1 MIIKKLNCEDKSNSY
16 LTVQLSYDEVRDIAN
31 TCYYATEFIPA
42 DQTKVKSNAVI
53 AANMTKFLFD
63 MIKHGNIQFETIQDM
78 YMAKFDEDKSNPVDK
93 NKSNSAKE
101 DYYI

>member
-1 MIIKKLNCEDKSNSY
+1 MIIKKLNCGNKNDSY

-42 DQTKVKSNAVI
+42 DQTKVKTNAVI

-63 MIKHGNIQFETIQDM
+63 MVKHGNIQPETIQKM
-78 YMAKFDEDKSNPVDK
+78 YIAKFNE
-93 NKSNSAKE
+93 NKSNSTKE
-101 DYYI
+101 NIIYEI

>member
-1 MIIKKLNCEDKSNSY
+1 MVIKKLNCEDKNNSY

-42 DQTKVKSNAVI
+42 YQPKIKSNAVI

-63 MIKHGNIQFETIQDM
+63 MVKHGNIQLETIQDM
-78 YMAKFDEDKSNPVDK
+78 YMAKFDEDKDK
-93 NKSNSAKE
+93 SAE
-101 DYYI
+101 DC